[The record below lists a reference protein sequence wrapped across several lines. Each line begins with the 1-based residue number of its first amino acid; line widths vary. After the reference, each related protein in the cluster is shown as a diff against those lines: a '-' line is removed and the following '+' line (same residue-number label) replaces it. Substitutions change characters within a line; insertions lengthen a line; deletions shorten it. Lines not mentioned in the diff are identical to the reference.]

1 MVVPDAV
8 QVGVFCFGMT
18 WCLCFLCCKDTDLFW
33 IGNAVSD
40 FLRKRFLGLCV
51 ISHIHYKTQTT
62 MAFLTAAAIATLA
75 AAAING
81 GISAYANGQSQQ
93 AMERYRNALSADRA
107 RAAQKEDY
115 LENVD
120 PLHTKSGS
128 ALSTD
133 MAEKLNDV
141 NTAAAGRNAVMGGGG
156 HNAAATKDVTSQ
168 LMGAYQRS
176 LIRQHEMNI
185 VPQLQYYRSQ
195 YDRAN
200 SALEKAEYDKSV
212 ANIQAASQAA
222 QGMVNAVA
230 AAGSQMGTPSADGNG
245 TKTGAVT
252 ELPKVASTP
261 PVGDPYAAEQYRF
274 NPREALTYPWEQ

>member
-1 MVVPDAV
+1 M
-8 QVGVFCFGMT
+8 
-18 WCLCFLCCKDTDLFW
+18 L
-33 IGNAVSD
+33 
-40 FLRKRFLGLCV
+40 
-51 ISHIHYKTQTT
+51 
-62 MAFLTAAAIATLA
+62 LTGAAIASLA

-81 GISAYANGQSQQ
+81 GISLYANNQSQQ
-93 AMERYRNALSADRA
+93 AMARYRNALQADRE
-107 RAAQKEDY
+107 RAAQKEAY

-156 HNAAATKDVTSQ
+156 YNTAATKDTTSR
-168 LMGAYQRS
+168 LMAEYQRS

-200 SALEKAEYDKSV
+200 AGLEKAEYDKSV
-212 ANIQAASQAA
+212 ANINAASQAA
-222 QGMVNAVA
+222 QGMINAVA
-230 AAGSQMGTPSADGNG
+230 AGGSQMATPSAEGNG
-245 TKTGAVT
+245 TKVGAVP
-252 ELPKVASTP
+252 EIKPAATP
-261 PVGDPYAAEQYRF
+261 TNISIDGATTSFPEQLDPNRKLNMGVGNLDPIPGYLD
-274 NPREALTYPWEQ
+274 NPYL

>member
-1 MVVPDAV
+1 
-8 QVGVFCFGMT
+8 
-18 WCLCFLCCKDTDLFW
+18 
-33 IGNAVSD
+33 
-40 FLRKRFLGLCV
+40 
-51 ISHIHYKTQTT
+51 

-81 GISAYANGQSQQ
+81 GISLYANQQSQQ
-93 AMERYRNALSADRA
+93 AMERYRNALAADKV

-133 MAEKLNDV
+133 MAEKLQEQNE
-141 NTAAAGRNAVMGGGG
+141 AAAGRNAVMGGNG
-156 HNAAATKDVTSQ
+156 HNTAATKDITSQ
-168 LMGAYQRS
+168 LMGQYQRS

-185 VPQLQYYRSQ
+185 VPQLQYYRGQ

-200 SALEKAEYDKSV
+200 QGLEKAQHDKSV

-230 AAGSQMGTPSADGNG
+230 AMGSQMGTPSADGNG
-245 TKTGAVT
+245 TKVGEITKDANGVDLT
-252 ELPKVASTP
+252 KIDPTKVVDPNLTP
-261 PVGDPYAAEQYRF
+261 AG
-274 NPREALTYPWEQ
+274 NPLLDEYQIA

>member
-1 MVVPDAV
+1 
-8 QVGVFCFGMT
+8 
-18 WCLCFLCCKDTDLFW
+18 
-33 IGNAVSD
+33 
-40 FLRKRFLGLCV
+40 
-51 ISHIHYKTQTT
+51 

-81 GISAYANGQSQQ
+81 GISLYANQQSQQ
-93 AMERYRNALSADRA
+93 AMERYRNALAADKA

-133 MAEKLNDV
+133 MAEKLQEQNE
-141 NTAAAGRNAVMGGGG
+141 AAAGRNAVMGGNG

-176 LIRQHEMNI
+176 LIRSHEMNI
-185 VPQLQYYRSQ
+185 VPQLNFYRSQ

-200 SALEKAEYDKSV
+200 SALEKADYDKSV

-222 QGMVNAVA
+222 QGAINAVA
-230 AAGSQMGTPSADGNG
+230 AMGSQMGTPSADGNG
-245 TKTGAVT
+245 TKVGEITKDANGVDLT
-252 ELPKVASTP
+252 KIDPKKVY
-261 PVGDPYAAEQYRF
+261 DPDAFSYQE
-274 NPREALTYPWEQ
+274 TIV

>member
-1 MVVPDAV
+1 MPRY
-8 QVGVFCFGMT
+8 
-18 WCLCFLCCKDTDLFW
+18 
-33 IGNAVSD
+33 ISD

-81 GISAYANGQSQQ
+81 GISLYANQQSQQ
-93 AMERYRNALSADRA
+93 AMERYRNSLAADRA
-107 RAAQKEDY
+107 RAQQKEDY

-133 MAEKLNDV
+133 MADKLREQNE
-141 NTAAAGRNAVMGGGG
+141 AAAGRNAVMGGNG
-156 HNAAATKDVTSQ
+156 HNAATTKDITSQ
-168 LMGAYQRS
+168 LMAAYNRS
-176 LIRQHEMNI
+176 LIRSHEMNI
-185 VPQLQYYRSQ
+185 VPQLNYYRSQ
-195 YDRAN
+195 YDKAN
-200 SALEKAEYDKSV
+200 GLLEKSQYDKSV

-230 AAGSQMGTPSADGNG
+230 AMGSQAGSQSPTDAAQNAANIANGNG
-245 TKTGAVT
+245 TLSGHVDTDVKIDPQTVPGYV
-252 ELPKVASTP
+252 
-261 PVGDPYAAEQYRF
+261 DPYKDPTQVF
-274 NPREALTYPWEQ
+274 TT